1 MNQPSAMKT
10 GLSRTADLEQ
20 AEATLRQVAALPAP
34 AGLEAR
40 VHAVLES
47 GARRGKVLPWPVAA
61 HGGGASNWL
70 RGAAA
75 AAIVAVIVGGSWG
88 IYARVQPG
96 EPSRAVALPRVN
108 ATGGFANAGAM
119 RTPQTL
125 AAPAVSAQPKP
136 AQTNAAAPKPVVPV
150 KKRTTAAR

>member
-10 GLSRTADLEQ
+10 ELSRAADLEL
-20 AEATLRQVAALPAP
+20 AEATLRRVAALPAP

-40 VHAVLES
+40 VHAALEK
-47 GARRGKVLPWPVAA
+47 APRHAKVLPWPVAA
-61 HGGGASNWL
+61 HGGGTPNWL

-75 AAIVAVIVGGSWG
+75 AAIVAVIAGGSWG

-96 EPSRAVALPRVN
+96 EPSRAVTLPRVN

-125 AAPAVSAQPKP
+125 SAPAVNAQPKP
-136 AQTNAAAPKPVVPV
+136 AQTNAATPKPVAPV
-150 KKRTTAAR
+150 KKHTTAVR